1 MTLLTAY
8 VFKVTHHRDQLI
20 GTYVSYFT
28 TYQLS
33 VTTPQDDHKSLSAA
47 GTCLPC

>member
-1 MTLLTAY
+1 M
-8 VFKVTHHRDQLI
+8 
-20 GTYVSYFT
+20 FT

-47 GTCLPC
+47 GVYLVQHFRVQCYVGKSFVSIVGFV